1 MPRSGLVN
9 TRLKPRVSV
18 LRGFD
23 PNAPMTLTQ
32 SFPAYTGVSS
42 STGIYSG
49 QLISSAW
56 DSYKN
61 QHCWVLGLT
70 GSVNTPYIALQDIAD
85 QDVSE
90 AGKLTGLSCAG
101 QFEIQTAYYTVA
113 NATAAYVGALVVPSV
128 TLGSIAPSSA
138 TGQIILGSITRAPSG
153 DGMTPSNLGVG
164 RGAQYAPITISPSYT
179 GGTGG
184 SPTGPGAV
192 FYPGID
198 SSSVAPAVVITFATG
213 YNGARTVV

>member
-9 TRLKPRVSV
+9 TRLKPRVTV

-32 SFPAYTGVSS
+32 SLPAYTGVSS

-56 DSYKN
+56 DSAKN
-61 QHCWVLGLT
+61 QHCWVLGMT

-90 AGKLTGLSCAG
+90 AGTLTGLSCAG
-101 QFEIQTAYYTVA
+101 QFEIQTAYYTGSNIA
-113 NATAAYVGALVVPSV
+113 VGAIVVPSS
-128 TLGSIAPSSA
+128 TTGSIAPSSA
-138 TGQIILGSITRAPSG
+138 TGQLILGSITRAPNG
-153 DGMTPSNLGVG
+153 EGMTPSTRGFGVG
-164 RGAQYAPITISPSYT
+164 SQYAPITISPSYT
-179 GGTGG
+179 GGSGSATGA
-184 SPTGPGAV
+184 GAI

-198 SSSVAPAVVITFATG
+198 SSSVPPAVVITFATA
-213 YNGARTVV
+213 YNGTKTVA

>member
-9 TRLKPRVSV
+9 TRLKPRVTV

-32 SFPAYTGVSS
+32 SLPAYTGVSS

-56 DSYKN
+56 DSAKN
-61 QHCWVLGLT
+61 QHCWVLGMT

-101 QFEIQTAYYTVA
+101 QFEIQTAYYTGSNIA
-113 NATAAYVGALVVPSV
+113 VGSIVVPSS
-128 TLGSIAPSSA
+128 TTGSIAPSSA
-138 TGQIILGSITRAPSG
+138 TGQLILGSITRAPSG
-153 DGMTPSNLGVG
+153 EGMTPSTLGFGV
-164 RGAQYAPITISPSYT
+164 GAQYAPITISPSYT
-179 GGTGG
+179 GGSG
-184 SPTGPGAV
+184 SATGPGAV

-198 SSSVAPAVVITFATG
+198 SSAVPPAIVITFATA
-213 YNGARTVV
+213 YNGTKTVA

>member
-9 TRLKPRVSV
+9 TRLKPRVTV

-32 SFPAYTGVSS
+32 SLPAYTGVSS

-56 DSYKN
+56 DSSKN
-61 QHCWVLGLT
+61 QHCWVLGMT

-101 QFEIQTAYYTVA
+101 QFEIQTAYYSGS
-113 NATAAYVGALVVPSV
+113 NISVGAIVVPSA
-128 TLGSIAPSSA
+128 TAGSIAPSSA
-138 TGQIILGSITRAPSG
+138 TGQLILGSITRAPNG
-153 DGMTPSNLGVG
+153 EGMTPNPVSPWGT
-164 RGAQYAPITISPSYT
+164 GAQYAPITISPSYT
-179 GGTGG
+179 GGSGG
-184 SPTGPGAV
+184 ATGPGAI

-198 SSSVAPAVVITFATG
+198 SSSVAPATVITFATA
-213 YNGARTVV
+213 YNGTKTVA

>member
-9 TRLKPRVSV
+9 TRLKPRVTV

-32 SFPAYTGVSS
+32 SLPAYTGVSS

-49 QLISSAW
+49 QLVSAAW
-56 DSYKN
+56 DSTKN
-61 QHCWVLGLT
+61 QYAWVLGMT

-101 QFEIQTAYYTVA
+101 QFEIQTAWYTRST
-113 NATAAYVGALVVPSV
+113 TAAPGMIVVPSS
-128 TLGSIAPSSA
+128 TTGSVEPSSA
-138 TGQIILGSITRAPSG
+138 TGQLILGSITRAPSG
-153 DGMTPSNLGVG
+153 EGMTPNPVSGFGV
-164 RGAQYAPITISPSYT
+164 GAQYAPITISPSYT

-184 SPTGPGAV
+184 SSTGPGAV

-198 SSSVAPAVVITFATG
+198 SSSVPPATVITFATA
-213 YNGARTVV
+213 YNGTKTVA

>member
-9 TRLKPRVSV
+9 TRVKPRVTV

-32 SFPAYTGVSS
+32 SLPVKSGQTILSGQLVSS
-42 STGIYSG
+42 S
-49 QLISSAW
+49 W
-56 DSYKN
+56 DSTVN
-61 QHCWVLGLT
+61 QHVWSLGL
-70 GSVNTPYIALQDIAD
+70 GASATPHIALQDGAD

-101 QFEIQTAYYTVA
+101 QFEIQTAYYTGSNIA
-113 NATAAYVGALVVPSV
+113 VGALVVAS
-128 TLGSIAPSSA
+128 TGTTGSIMPTSA
-138 TGQIILGSITRAPSG
+138 TGQIILGMVTRAPSG

-179 GGTGG
+179 GGTG

-198 SSSVAPAVVITFATG
+198 SSSTPPATVITFATA
-213 YNGARTVV
+213 YNGTKTV